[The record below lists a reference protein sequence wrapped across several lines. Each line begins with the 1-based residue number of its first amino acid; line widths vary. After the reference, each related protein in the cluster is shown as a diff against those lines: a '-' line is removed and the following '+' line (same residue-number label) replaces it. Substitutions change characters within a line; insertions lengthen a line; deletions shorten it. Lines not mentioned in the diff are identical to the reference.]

1 MGSSP
6 VATQRPKRNPRK
18 AKRAPFERRVMRLS
32 LLLVVPGL
40 LISGILIW
48 LQPWAL
54 ESKLIL
60 IVVELIA
67 CLIIAASLHDHIIR
81 PLQTL
86 ANVVGALREE
96 DYSFRARLA
105 VPNDALGELSLEVN
119 TLADLLAEHR
129 TGAMEATTLL
139 QRVVEEVDIPIF
151 AFNPAEALR
160 LVNTAGERLLQ
171 QSSPRLLGKTAAE
184 LGIQSCLTCENESLV
199 PLRFNSDAR
208 WLVRRS
214 SFRQQGVPHTLVIL
228 SDVSRALR
236 EEERRAWQRLI
247 RVMGH
252 ELNNS
257 LAPIKSIAGSLNAR
271 LSATGLDTEEQQDF
285 ERGLAIIEA
294 RAASL
299 NRFLQAYRQLAQ
311 MPPPVLQKFSLPGLV
326 SRIARLETRVEVK
339 VLPGPDVTVMADPDQ
354 LEQMLIN
361 LLRNAA
367 EAVLEPAAFAEKSN
381 GSKDW
386 HDAES
391 GNQVVCSWKLT
402 ENDVILTIEDSG
414 PGLMNPSNTFVP
426 FYTTKPGG
434 SGIGLVLSRQIA
446 EGHGGSLELSN
457 RDHQRGCVVRV
468 RLPRVAPE

>member
-6 VATQRPKRNPRK
+6 LFLQKQRRRKKRVTYEHRVAGF
-18 AKRAPFERRVMRLS
+18 AV
-32 LLLVVPGL
+32 LLVAPALVV
-40 LISGILIW
+40 SAVFIW
-48 LQPWAL
+48 LQPWTSA
-54 ESKLIL
+54 SKLMSL
-60 IVVELIA
+60 AALA
-67 CLIIAASLHDHIIR
+67 CVSFLFGAALHDHIVR

-105 VPNDALGELSLEVN
+105 VQNDALGELSLEIN
-119 TLADLLAEHR
+119 TLADLLAKHR
-129 TGAMEATTLL
+129 TGVIETEALL

-151 AFNPAEALR
+151 AFDPANKLR
-160 LVNTAGERLLQ
+160 LVNSAGEKLLQ
-171 QSSPRLLGKTAAE
+171 RPSLRLIGRASAE
-184 LGIQSCLTCENESLV
+184 LGLDDVLACENETLV
-199 PLRFNSDAR
+199 ELHFSGNAR
-208 WLVRRS
+208 WFVRRS
-214 SFRQQGVPHTLVIL
+214 SFRQQGVPHTLVVL

-271 LSATGLDTEEQQDF
+271 LSSANLDEDHRVDF

-311 MPPPVLQKFSLPGLV
+311 LPAPSLQRVGIPELV
-326 SRIARLETRVEVK
+326 RRVAALENRVRVSVESGPEVT
-339 VLPGPDVTVMADPDQ
+339 LLADPDQ

-367 EAVLEPAAFAEKSN
+367 DAVLESRNSPN
-381 GSKDW
+381 GGKPQATAD
-386 HDAES
+386 
-391 GNQVVCSWKLT
+391 VVCAWKFAD
-402 ENDVILTIEDSG
+402 NDVLLTIEDSG
-414 PGLMNPSNTFVP
+414 SGLMNPGNVFVP
-426 FYTTKPGG
+426 FYTTKPQG
-434 SGIGLVLSRQIA
+434 SGIGLVLCRQIA
-446 EGHGGSLELSN
+446 EGHGGSLELAN
-457 RDHQRGCVVRV
+457 RAEQHGCIVRV
-468 RLPRVAPE
+468 RLPISQHQLYLA

>member
-1 MGSSP
+1 
-6 VATQRPKRNPRK
+6 
-18 AKRAPFERRVMRLS
+18 
-32 LLLVVPGL
+32 
-40 LISGILIW
+40 
-48 LQPWAL
+48 
-54 ESKLIL
+54 
-60 IVVELIA
+60 
-67 CLIIAASLHDHIIR
+67 
-81 PLQTL
+81 
-86 ANVVGALREE
+86 
-96 DYSFRARLA
+96 
-105 VPNDALGELSLEVN
+105 
-119 TLADLLAEHR
+119 
-129 TGAMEATTLL
+129 
-139 QRVVEEVDIPIF
+139 
-151 AFNPAEALR
+151 
-160 LVNTAGERLLQ
+160 
-171 QSSPRLLGKTAAE
+171 
-184 LGIQSCLTCENESLV
+184 
-199 PLRFNSDAR
+199 
-208 WLVRRS
+208 
-214 SFRQQGVPHTLVIL
+214 
-228 SDVSRALR
+228 
-236 EEERRAWQRLI
+236 
-247 RVMGH
+247 MGH

-311 MPPPVLQKFSLPGLV
+311 MPPPVLQKFSLPVLV
-326 SRIARLETRVEVK
+326 TRIARLETRVKVE

-367 EAVLEPAAFAEKSN
+367 EAVLEPAASGEKAN
-381 GSKDW
+381 GSKDCA
-386 HDAES
+386 DAES

-402 ENDVILTIEDSG
+402 ENDVILTIEDNG

>member
-1 MGSSP
+1 
-6 VATQRPKRNPRK
+6 
-18 AKRAPFERRVMRLS
+18 MRLS

-48 LQPWAL
+48 LQSWAL

-60 IVVELIA
+60 IAVELIA

-96 DYSFRARLA
+96 DYSFRVRLA
-105 VPNDALGELSLEVN
+105 VPHDALGELSLEVN
-119 TLADLLAEHR
+119 TLADLLAENR

-139 QRVVEEVDIPIF
+139 QRVVEEVGIPIF
-151 AFNPAEALR
+151 AFDPAEALR

-171 QSSPRLLGKTAAE
+171 QSSARLLGKTAAE
-184 LGIQSCLTCENESLV
+184 LGIHSCLTCENESLV

-214 SFRQQGVPHTLVIL
+214 TFRQQGVPHTLVIL
-228 SDVSRALR
+228 ADVSRALR

-271 LSATGLDTEEQQDF
+271 LSATGLGTEEQQDF

-326 SRIARLETRVEVK
+326 TRIARLETRVKVEV
-339 VLPGPDVTVMADPDQ
+339 LHGPDVMVKADPDQ

-367 EAVLEPAAFAEKSN
+367 EAVLEPASGEKSN
-381 GSKDW
+381 GSKDYQA
-386 HDAES
+386 HGS

-402 ENDVILTIEDSG
+402 ENDVILTIEDNG

-457 RDHQRGCVVRV
+457 RDHQRGCVVKV
-468 RLPRVAPE
+468 RLPRVASE